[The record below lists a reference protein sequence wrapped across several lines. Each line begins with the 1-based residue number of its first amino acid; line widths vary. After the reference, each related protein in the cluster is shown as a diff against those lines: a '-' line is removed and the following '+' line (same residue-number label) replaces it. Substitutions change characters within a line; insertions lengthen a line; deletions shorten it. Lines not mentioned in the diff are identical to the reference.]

1 MQQENMNYAGFWI
14 RFAATMIDTVLL
26 MLVTLPLLWWIYG
39 PRYLDGSLGGVFAGP
54 ADFLISFV
62 LPALAVIL
70 FWRHRQATPGKMM
83 LGLHVVDAD
92 SGGPL
97 TLGQGVGRYFA
108 YFVST
113 IPFCLGFLWVAFD
126 RRKQGWHD
134 KLAHTVVVRA
144 ARADAAGGAS

>member
-83 LGLHVVDAD
+83 LALRVVDAD

-126 RRKQGWHD
+126 KRKQGWHD

-144 ARADAAGGAS
+144 ARDDAAGGAS

>member
-1 MQQENMNYAGFWI
+1 
-14 RFAATMIDTVLL
+14 
-26 MLVTLPLLWWIYG
+26 
-39 PRYLDGSLGGVFAGP
+39 
-54 ADFLISFV
+54 
-62 LPALAVIL
+62 VIL

-83 LGLHVVDAD
+83 LALHVVDAD

-97 TLGQGVGRYFA
+97 SLGQGVGRYFA

-126 RRKQGWHD
+126 KRKQGWHD

-144 ARADAAGGAS
+144 ARDDAAGVAS